1 VKVVGDASNPTAYS
15 YKRKIKQ
22 KGNNMN
28 NRIKHLD
35 KVFLEASK
43 TYPNLGEFWSSLDRQ
58 EKVWFAN
65 FLAKCFDEDR
75 EDEIVFP
82 SPIYGNC

>member
-1 VKVVGDASNPTAYS
+1 
-15 YKRKIKQ
+15 
-22 KGNNMN
+22 MN
-28 NRIKHLD
+28 DRIKHLD
-35 KVFLEASK
+35 KVFSEASK
-43 TYPNLGEFWSSLDRQ
+43 TYPNLGVFWSSLDQQ

-65 FLAKCFDEDR
+65 FLFKCFDEDR